1 MSQTVLQTPEDAEE
15 EFYNAFESCDLQ
27 RMMNVWLNSEESTC
41 IHPGIPRLDGYE
53 MVREGWRL
61 VLENQMYSR
70 IKTTDV
76 RKVRNAHLS
85 VHLVREEIKM
95 GEKLIGVMLV
105 TNIYR
110 KVKGS
115 WKIVSHHASPEP
127 EVEYEEADSL
137 GPDIR
142 LH

>member
-1 MSQTVLQTPEDAEE
+1 
-15 EFYNAFESCDLQ
+15 
-27 RMMNVWLNSEESTC
+27 
-41 IHPGIPRLDGYE
+41 
-53 MVREGWRL
+53 
-61 VLENQMYSR
+61 
-70 IKTTDV
+70 
-76 RKVRNAHLS
+76 
-85 VHLVREEIKM
+85 M

-127 EVEYEEADSL
+127 EVEYEEVDSSESEVT
-137 GPDIR
+137 